1 MSLSIVPTLQ
11 YKRTLYKES
20 DAYAVAQEA
29 KALAYEVGLS
39 EFDSG
44 MLALSTS
51 EIATNAIRHAKHGLS
66 TIQRTANNKGV
77 EVTIEDSGQGISD
90 LNVAFRDGFSTYGSL
105 GLGLGAARR
114 SVDEMQFNKNDSS
127 GVSITLRTYLHTAEE
142 DMDIGAVSFSA
153 THELR
158 NGDAYIIKEYHGDC
172 VLVGVFDGAGT
183 GEKAAVSSKI
193 AAEVAKRNY
202 KLPLNELITLIDR
215 LLRQSLC
222 ERTVEMCLLRLTS
235 DTLECAAI
243 GNVSVFSRTEPK
255 ITFPIQ
261 NGSAGM
267 VLPTPIHVT
276 SRPRPKKFFFALHS
290 DGIEK
295 RNIES
300 FMEGTHSSHY
310 TAQCI
315 FDGLAV
321 AHDDATVVVIK
332 G

>member
-1 MSLSIVPTLQ
+1 
-11 YKRTLYKES
+11 
-20 DAYAVAQEA
+20 
-29 KALAYEVGLS
+29 
-39 EFDSG
+39 
-44 MLALSTS
+44 
-51 EIATNAIRHAKHGLS
+51 
-66 TIQRTANNKGV
+66 
-77 EVTIEDSGQGISD
+77 
-90 LNVAFRDGFSTYGSL
+90 
-105 GLGLGAARR
+105 
-114 SVDEMQFNKNDSS
+114 
-127 GVSITLRTYLHTAEE
+127 
-142 DMDIGAVSFSA
+142 
-153 THELR
+153 
-158 NGDAYIIKEYHGDC
+158 